1 MATTGTNKVTVKQY
15 MGNVFKSVSKTALD
29 IAKNEYFPNASST
42 LNSVREVKE
51 FIRDWK
57 GDRTTAKAIKDT
69 LDQNK
74 TVQTLQKGLQNALE
88 DLKTGNFVN
97 EDRNEKAMNDEFGFS
112 EDDFG
117 LDLDG
122 DIEESLGGDDYDEDG
137 NPVEG
142 DSISLDAKLNAS
154 VTQKSAAKSTSI
166 LSKTIATSA
175 KGSTAMLIEYDKAKT
190 AATSAMLSGLF
201 AKTNENLGVI
211 NSNIAGILSFHNEV
225 TKEYYSNALGHMEE
239 SKSYLKDIM
248 GYIKETTEMQRNQYK
263 DFLDRKTNKESQF
276 NQVFSSNG
284 LDLKALGENMGKN
297 LFGGGGLFGGDN
309 MMMSMMLA
317 SPLMMPISMMLGGVA
332 SKGFKKIFK
341 SIDTMFGDFP
351 KAMNYRFRNM
361 RNSDSL
367 ISRLIGKIFYM
378 DNSVRSNV
386 DTSNYN
392 KGAIPFDGET
402 KRAIV
407 SDIAPTLRRIE
418 AAITGKP
425 YKNFNLK
432 TGQYESI
439 EETTKRFNSEM
450 DSALLNDMYDS
461 KAYMSSTI
469 RKLGLD
475 SKTSEAL
482 EKNMTEVMK
491 AVVKSNVS
499 YDPNKKQTLKG
510 ISSKDKAMFDMLL
523 NNMNDEQKLKFIAEI
538 ERTRGTAKNYMNDIE
553 QNLGSNGFSILFDK
567 SISSKS
573 LNDSGVTLSDFTEN
587 TNSLIGINTNIRDIL
602 MRGLNVKVLPGEPFK
617 YNDIVKGPNIGG
629 GGGLFGSSSTTTG
642 LMGNRAASISLD
654 GISMTPIDDDIETG
668 IMNKIKGMSEVD
680 GQLDKAADGIYSW
693 MLHRV
698 KGDGKGLTK
707 EMILDFLRRN
717 GKNAK
722 AKFTQFAAKFG
733 IDPTESIDGAMSW
746 FDSVKAKSSDVF
758 EKAKG
763 KGQEIWNKAVDFAA
777 PGLRGLQGEER
788 KQYLDR
794 LKNKAVKF
802 GKGAGASIFAGIM
815 MGSPL
820 LGVLGSVGS
829 FIATSDRAK
838 DWLFG
843 KVGKDGKRE
852 GGKISKEV
860 QDYVKNSLGSA
871 GVGAGLGFLASGTF
885 LNSFGLTGPI
895 LGASIG
901 FLSRSQSVQR
911 FLFGGTDK
919 EGNKVDGIISEDM
932 QKAFKKYMPSMG
944 IGLLGGGLL
953 GRMMGFGP
961 LGAIAT
967 GMVGAGI
974 GFASKSEKVQNWL
987 YGEIG
992 EDGKRKNDGFI
1003 SKVQKYA
1010 KQNMPTI
1017 AGGLGGAL
1025 LGGLSMGPLGALFLG
1040 GLGAGAG
1047 FITTTDSFKNYLFGD
1062 IDPET
1067 NKRKGGLIGTI
1078 RDNIKEWFTT
1088 AIKNPFKEAL
1098 QPLKN
1103 AFGEMKKTVT
1113 DAFKAGWKAVT
1124 DSIGQ
1129 VFHDAVGKPFK
1140 EVIEEKITK
1149 PLKGMITKIVMG
1161 AGKLLGFVLSAP
1173 IKGITGFA
1181 KMFTKDKDV
1190 QKDLNK
1196 MDKTADKS
1204 GGLTN
1209 FGTNAIKKMK
1219 NITGFF
1225 TNLGGTIAGFG
1236 ANASAKGANMFN
1248 NMKNSIH
1255 TAKNNAINGA
1265 KGVFNKAKGGIK
1277 GKYNRMMASIKG
1289 FRFFGN
1295 SGTAQS
1301 GVAVNGATINNAAGA
1316 TTTDG
1321 GDGSVDPDPAQQ
1333 QQGPGFLG
1341 TIGNII
1347 SGVANAAK
1355 KAGKKITGAV
1365 SGGVGALFGTLFGKL
1380 TPSKNMTPMPLVAAT
1395 QININRFLPAIH
1407 KELKNINSTLKNGHL
1422 KTIKKEVYGQLDGVG
1437 YNMETVANIL
1447 EEHYGS
1453 PKIPSTK
1460 MKVTRGNK
1468 KRRGLAG
1475 KILSFAMA
1483 PFSFLIG
1490 KPLAFIKNIG
1500 GRVLGGIMSAI
1511 KAPFSLIGH
1520 IFGLGKKGLKGI
1532 GLLGKYLFV
1541 KPISFAF
1548 KMVGK
1553 TIVGAIKGVGK
1564 VLGGIKDLVV
1574 GGFNLVGSALK
1585 AVGTT
1590 IGALAN
1596 MVLEGVKVLGTT
1608 LVEGV
1613 KTVGTAIRTMIPI
1626 VGNAINMGLKS
1637 VANIVS
1643 SAWNGFKNVLSMFLP
1658 SKWKRNDVNIVGGTL
1673 DNIVNIDNLKNVDNV
1688 KEVEKVNEVT
1698 HVNQITFVKSIG
1710 GIGGEYIKKA
1720 IPGLRGLDPNDKKI
1734 VKLATTEDEQEGQM
1748 RDDISTMA
1756 KNGGGILGGLGS
1768 IFKTLGGPI
1777 LGVLG
1782 TIGSGL
1788 SGLIPGLKNLLPGA
1802 GGAGG
1807 GLVSTAATVAGAAGM
1822 IYAGEKA
1829 NEQLDLKEE
1838 KGEISTIDKT
1848 ARKTRNRIQQAGWA
1862 ISAVKAI
1869 GAFLKR
1875 VMANPTIQKAV
1886 GKYGPK
1892 LMAAATKLIAKLESK
1907 LGVKILSK
1915 ATRQG
1920 ISSGAKSLMSYI
1932 PLINLAIYVDAFTTG
1947 YSYPQRFLN
1956 LPSTV
1961 KPTIAMKLASGIGYL
1976 ISTFIFELDD
1986 LLKKD
1991 ETEPRFVISF
2001 LYGLLAREEEEE
2013 ETKNL
2018 QNVFKQQYEDEK
2030 EINPDISFD
2039 EFNKLENATWKE
2051 SVGMWVSDKLGTSTN
2066 RHLLT
2071 QEQQA
2076 ELLKEVMREN
2086 PGISLDQALAKL
2098 DSPEM
2103 RAKVKTL
2110 RLQNKEENIKKAAI
2124 KKAAD
2129 DKRRNDIYDMIS
2141 YGNGRFGRGNKF
2153 VSQNNMSGVDM
2164 TIPGDYEK
2172 VSGKDVGCGPAAFTM
2187 ALDRMGYKAD
2197 PKDMMQLAKGYRLPN
2212 DGTDYQ
2218 MFSDVANSMG
2228 MSAYNQPMGAG
2239 LLGDLSSG
2247 KPAILMG
2254 EGGAFGPGTHY
2265 MMADGYSNG
2274 KVRINDP
2281 LSSGPKYTDAAN
2293 LFKKTKNVTRFGNGP
2308 KAPAGL
2314 LAAEETDRKY
2324 TSATPSTRKS
2334 STPTNQNDLILD
2346 SAIAAALN
2354 NFGKY
2359 IGKLKYEMGAKSPK
2373 SGKIDCSGW
2382 VQYILRCVRDA
2393 LKQAK
2398 VQLPEGWEKICDEGM
2413 TAAGITAFTNKL
2425 SGLASTKL
2433 DTIRPDDLKN
2443 GMIIAFTPTSAKEIA
2458 RTQTFPF
2465 KINHI
2470 LFVYKDTAGK
2480 MWITESRGGK
2490 GTLKMPVSEFA
2501 YFTQNKK
2508 TVYIG
2513 DPFSFMR
2520 ASKSELL
2527 RELNP
2532 ETGTTGSSAGGSSSS
2547 SSGGLLGLA
2556 GKFIKELTNMIAGS
2570 DIGSAA
2576 GIGMDT
2582 GGVDAVDANSS
2593 GGDTSGTNY
2602 DIPSLENEKNPAVKV
2617 EMPDTMTRIY
2627 TRKDGTKYMKKG
2639 GTFAWRNNNPGNVGI
2654 PSDGWDLKFGRLAKA
2669 KNSVSGYN
2677 FGVYPSEAHGTAA
2690 KEHLLFGKD
2699 KYKNSK
2705 LLEAMKSY
2713 APKDQHGTDPI
2724 RYFNH
2729 LKEAG
2734 VPTNKYLKDFTPAE
2748 RSLLIQKIAKE
2759 EGYGANIN
2767 NKQFK
2772 ELGKGRFGA
2781 GRFGRGFLSGIS
2793 DTINNYTGGLTDRVN
2808 NVSDS
2813 IRNVGGYLSGGV
2825 DSVGSIVDNGFA
2837 GVNGIID
2844 NAKSSVTGVVDNIAT
2859 TGNNFIGGIFDKIT
2873 SLKDGVMSPI
2883 TDLGANALDSFNNM
2897 ISTGAGIVSGVTSTI
2912 GGAVDTFASMPEKII
2927 GTVTEGIG
2935 AVVDK
2940 FKESGINLNIGGAGG
2955 SSKSLEEKLDTM
2967 IQLLSQ
2973 LVTNTTVFNASE
2985 GDMKYNQFR
2994 HMAGLPIDQPYNDGS
3009 TIELA
3014 KKIVKRRY

>member
-97 EDRNEKAMNDEFGFS
+97 EDRNEKAMNEEFGFS

-166 LSKTIATSA
+166 LSRTIATSA

-297 LFGGGGLFGGDN
+297 LFSGGMFGGDN

-332 SKGFKKIFK
+332 SKGIKKIFK

-367 ISRLIGKIFYM
+367 ISKLIGKMFYM

-461 KAYMSSTI
+461 KAYMTSTI

-553 QNLGSNGFSILFDK
+553 QNLGSNGFSILFDR

-629 GGGLFGSSSTTTG
+629 GGGLFGSSSTG
-642 LMGNRAASISLD
+642 LMGNKTASISLN

-746 FDSVKAKSSDVF
+746 FDSVKAKTSDVF
-758 EKAKG
+758 DKAKG

-802 GKGAGASIFAGIM
+802 GKGAGASMFAGIM

-1047 FITTTDSFKNYLFGD
+1047 FISTTDSFKNYLFGD

-1209 FGTNAIKKMK
+1209 FGTNVIKKMQ

-1248 NMKNSIH
+1248 NMKTNIAN
-1255 TAKNNAINGA
+1255 AKNNTINGA

-1295 SGTAQS
+1295 GGTTQA
-1301 GVAVNGATINNAAGA
+1301 GVAANGATINNAAGA

-1321 GDGSVDPDPAQQ
+1321 GDGSSDPDPAQQ

-1341 TIGNII
+1341 AIGNII

-1365 SGGVGALFGTLFGKL
+1365 SGGVGAIFGTLFGKL

-1475 KILSFAMA
+1475 KILSYAMA

-1585 AVGTT
+1585 AVGST
-1590 IGALAN
+1590 IGALAH

-1613 KTVGTAIRTMIPI
+1613 KTVGTTIRTMIPI

-1643 SAWNGFKNVLSMFLP
+1643 SAWNGFKNVLSMFMP
-1658 SKWKRNDVNIVGGTL
+1658 KRWKRNDVNIVGGTL

-1756 KNGGGILGGLGS
+1756 KNGGGLLGGLGS

-1777 LGVLG
+1777 LGILG
-1782 TIGSGL
+1782 TIGSGIL
-1788 SGLIPGLKNLLPGA
+1788 NIVPGLSSLLGLG
-1802 GGAGG
+1802 GGAGAG
-1807 GLVSTAATVAGAAGM
+1807 AGLLGTAATVGAGVGAV
-1822 IYAGEKA
+1822 ILGEERNK
-1829 NEQLDLKEE
+1829 QLDAKAEN
-1838 KGEISTIDKT
+1838 GEIEAIDAT
-1848 ARKTRNRIQQAGWA
+1848 ARKTKNRVREARWAMKAGGA
-1862 ISAVKAI
+1862 LYKFVQKLLGNARVAKLVGSFGKVILNAV
-1869 GAFLKR
+1869 
-1875 VMANPTIQKAV
+1875 
-1886 GKYGPK
+1886 
-1892 LMAAATKLIAKLESK
+1892 TKLEGKLGLKVLSKLE
-1907 LGVKILSK
+1907 GK
-1915 ATRQG
+1915 ALKA
-1920 ISSGAKSLMSYI
+1920 GAKTVSKFLV
-1932 PLINLAIYVDAFTTG
+1932 LIDIILFVNDFISGF
-1947 YSYPQRFLN
+1947 SYPHRFLN
-1956 LPSTV
+1956 LPPEYAAT
-1961 KPTIAMKLASGIGYL
+1961 TGMRIACGIGYA
-1976 ISTFIFELDD
+1976 ISSFLFEV
-1986 LLKKD
+1986 D
-1991 ETEPRFVISF
+1991 EMIAAPDEPRFIIKF
-2001 LYGLLAREEEEE
+2001 LYSLIANKDEEEN
-2013 ETKNL
+2013 TKKAQEL
-2018 QNVFKQQYEDEK
+2018 FKQQYADYNAKHPGEDLT
-2030 EINPDISFD
+2030 FD
-2039 EFNKLENATWKE
+2039 QYNRKVNGTFWERTGEAYSSYQKKVEE
-2051 SVGMWVSDKLGTSTN
+2051 VGYDPF
-2066 RHLLT
+2066 T
-2071 QEQQA
+2071 QEIIEKKPQKP
-2076 ELLKEVMREN
+2076 KE
-2086 PGISLDQALAKL
+2086 
-2098 DSPEM
+2098 PE
-2103 RAKVKTL
+2103 KPVDVK
-2110 RLQNKEENIKKAAI
+2110 KMPVI
-2124 KKAAD
+2124 
-2129 DKRRNDIYDMIS
+2129 
-2141 YGNGRFGRGNKF
+2141 GNSFGDGRGRFGRGNKF

-2281 LSSGPKYTDAAN
+2281 LSSGPRYTDAAN

-2308 KAPAGL
+2308 KVPAGL

-2334 STPTNQNDLILD
+2334 GTPTNQNDLILD

-2393 LKQAK
+2393 LKHAK

-2532 ETGTTGSSAGGSSSS
+2532 ETGTTGSSTSGSSSSS

-2705 LLEAMKSY
+2705 LLEAMQSY
-2713 APKDQHGTDPI
+2713 APKDKYGTDPL

-2759 EGYGANIN
+2759 EGYNANIN

-2772 ELGKGRFGA
+2772 ELGKGRFGT

-2955 SSKSLEEKLDTM
+2955 SSKSLEEKVDTM
-2967 IQLLSQ
+2967 IQLLAQ
-2973 LVTNTTVFNASE
+2973 IATNTAVFNASE

-3014 KKIVKRRY
+3014 KKIVKRRF

>member
-166 LSKTIATSA
+166 LSRTIATSA

-263 DFLDRKTNKESQF
+263 DFLDRKTSKESQF

-297 LFGGGGLFGGDN
+297 LLGGGGLFGGDN

-367 ISRLIGKIFYM
+367 ISKLIGKIFYM

-461 KAYMSSTI
+461 KAYMTSTI

-553 QNLGSNGFSILFDK
+553 QNLGSNGFSILFDR
-567 SISSKS
+567 SLSSKS

-587 TNSLIGINTNIRDIL
+587 TNSLLGINTNIRDIL

-654 GISMTPIDDDIETG
+654 GISMSKIDDDIETG

-746 FDSVKAKSSDVF
+746 FDSVKAKTSDVF
-758 EKAKG
+758 DKAKG

-802 GKGAGASIFAGIM
+802 GKGAGASMFAGIM

-1047 FITTTDSFKNYLFGD
+1047 FISTTDSFKNYLFGD

-1209 FGTNAIKKMK
+1209 FGTNAIKKMQ

-1236 ANASAKGANMFN
+1236 ANATAKGANMFN

-1255 TAKNNAINGA
+1255 TAKNNTINGA
-1265 KGVFNKAKGGIK
+1265 KGVFNRTKGGIK

-1289 FRFFGN
+1289 FKFFGN
-1295 SGTAQS
+1295 GGTAQA
-1301 GVAVNGATINNAAGA
+1301 GVAANGATINNAAGT

-1321 GDGSVDPDPAQQ
+1321 GDGSADPDPAQQ
-1333 QQGPGFLG
+1333 QQGPGFFG

-1422 KTIKKEVYGQLDGVG
+1422 KTIKKEVHGQLDGVG

-1585 AVGTT
+1585 AVGST
-1590 IGALAN
+1590 IGALAH
-1596 MVLEGVKVLGTT
+1596 MVLEGVKVLGAT

-1613 KTVGTAIRTMIPI
+1613 KTVGTTIRTMIPI

-1643 SAWNGFKNVLSMFLP
+1643 SAWNGFKNVLSMFMP
-1658 SKWKRNDVNIVGGTL
+1658 KKWKRNDVNIVGGTL

-1756 KNGGGILGGLGS
+1756 KNGGGLLGGLGE

-1782 TIGSGL
+1782 TIGSGIM
-1788 SGLIPGLKNLLPGA
+1788 GLIPGLSSILGI
-1802 GGAGG
+1802 GGAGAG
-1807 GLVSTAATVAGAAGM
+1807 AGLLGTAATAAGAAGM
-1822 IYAGEKA
+1822 VVLGEEQNKRLDEKA
-1829 NEQLDLKEE
+1829 KN
-1838 KGEISTIDKT
+1838 GEIEGIDAT
-1848 ARKTRNRIQQAGWA
+1848 VRKTKNRVREAKWAMKAGGA
-1862 ISAVKAI
+1862 LVKFVQKLLGNARVAKLVGNFGKIVLNAV
-1869 GAFLKR
+1869 
-1875 VMANPTIQKAV
+1875 
-1886 GKYGPK
+1886 
-1892 LMAAATKLIAKLESK
+1892 TKLEGKLGLKVLSKLEGKALKAGAKTVSK
-1907 LGVKILSK
+1907 LLVLIDIILFVNDF
-1915 ATRQG
+1915 
-1920 ISSGAKSLMSYI
+1920 ISG
-1932 PLINLAIYVDAFTTG
+1932 FT
-1947 YSYPQRFLN
+1947 YPHRFLN
-1956 LPSTV
+1956 LPPEYAAT
-1961 KPTIAMKLASGIGYL
+1961 TGMRIACGIGYA
-1976 ISTFIFELDD
+1976 ISSFLFEV
-1986 LLKKD
+1986 D
-1991 ETEPRFVISF
+1991 EMIAAPDEPRFIVKF
-2001 LYGLLAREEEEE
+2001 LYSIIASKDEEEN
-2013 ETKNL
+2013 TKKAQEL
-2018 QNVFKQQYEDEK
+2018 FKQQYADYKATHPGEDLT
-2030 EINPDISFD
+2030 FD
-2039 EFNKLENATWKE
+2039 QYNRKMNGTFWERTGEAYSSYQKRVDE
-2051 SVGMWVSDKLGTSTN
+2051 VGYDPF
-2066 RHLLT
+2066 T
-2071 QEQQA
+2071 QEIIEKKPQKP
-2076 ELLKEVMREN
+2076 KE
-2086 PGISLDQALAKL
+2086 
-2098 DSPEM
+2098 PE
-2103 RAKVKTL
+2103 KPVDVK
-2110 RLQNKEENIKKAAI
+2110 KMPVI
-2124 KKAAD
+2124 
-2129 DKRRNDIYDMIS
+2129 
-2141 YGNGRFGRGNKF
+2141 GNSFGDGRGRFGRGNKF

-2293 LFKKTKNVTRFGNGP
+2293 LFKKTKNVTRFGSGP
-2308 KAPAGL
+2308 KVPAGL

-2382 VQYILRCVRDA
+2382 VQYILRCIRDA
-2393 LKQAK
+2393 LKHAK

-2501 YFTQNKK
+2501 YFTQNRK

-2532 ETGTTGSSAGGSSSS
+2532 ETGTTGSSTSGSSSS
-2547 SSGGLLGLA
+2547 SSSGILGLA

-2617 EMPDTMTRIY
+2617 EMPDAMTRIY

-2705 LLEAMKSY
+2705 LLEAMQSY
-2713 APKDQHGTDPI
+2713 APKDKYGTDPI

-2793 DTINNYTGGLTDRVN
+2793 DTINNYTGGLTNRVN

-2859 TGNNFIGGIFDKIT
+2859 TGNSFIGGIFDKIT
-2873 SLKDGVMSPI
+2873 SLKDDVMSPI

-2897 ISTGAGIVSGVTSTI
+2897 ISTGAGIVNGVTSTI

-2940 FKESGINLNIGGAGG
+2940 FKESGINLNIGGGG
-2955 SSKSLEEKLDTM
+2955 SSHSLEEKVDTM
-2967 IQLLSQ
+2967 IQLLAQ
-2973 LVTNTTVFNASE
+2973 IATNTAVFNASE
-2985 GDMKYNQFR
+2985 SDMKYSQFR

-3014 KKIVKRRY
+3014 KQIVKRRF

>member
-1 MATTGTNKVTVKQY
+1 M
-15 MGNVFKSVSKTALD
+15 
-29 IAKNEYFPNASST
+29 
-42 LNSVREVKE
+42 
-51 FIRDWK
+51 
-57 GDRTTAKAIKDT
+57 
-69 LDQNK
+69 
-74 TVQTLQKGLQNALE
+74 
-88 DLKTGNFVN
+88 
-97 EDRNEKAMNDEFGFS
+97 
-112 EDDFG
+112 
-117 LDLDG
+117 
-122 DIEESLGGDDYDEDG
+122 
-137 NPVEG
+137 
-142 DSISLDAKLNAS
+142 
-154 VTQKSAAKSTSI
+154 
-166 LSKTIATSA
+166 
-175 KGSTAMLIEYDKAKT
+175 
-190 AATSAMLSGLF
+190 
-201 AKTNENLGVI
+201 
-211 NSNIAGILSFHNEV
+211 
-225 TKEYYSNALGHMEE
+225 
-239 SKSYLKDIM
+239 
-248 GYIKETTEMQRNQYK
+248 
-263 DFLDRKTNKESQF
+263 
-276 NQVFSSNG
+276 
-284 LDLKALGENMGKN
+284 
-297 LFGGGGLFGGDN
+297 
-309 MMMSMMLA
+309 
-317 SPLMMPISMMLGGVA
+317 
-332 SKGFKKIFK
+332 
-341 SIDTMFGDFP
+341 
-351 KAMNYRFRNM
+351 
-361 RNSDSL
+361 
-367 ISRLIGKIFYM
+367 
-378 DNSVRSNV
+378 
-386 DTSNYN
+386 
-392 KGAIPFDGET
+392 
-402 KRAIV
+402 
-407 SDIAPTLRRIE
+407 
-418 AAITGKP
+418 
-425 YKNFNLK
+425 
-432 TGQYESI
+432 
-439 EETTKRFNSEM
+439 
-450 DSALLNDMYDS
+450 
-461 KAYMSSTI
+461 
-469 RKLGLD
+469 
-475 SKTSEAL
+475 
-482 EKNMTEVMK
+482 
-491 AVVKSNVS
+491 
-499 YDPNKKQTLKG
+499 
-510 ISSKDKAMFDMLL
+510 
-523 NNMNDEQKLKFIAEI
+523 
-538 ERTRGTAKNYMNDIE
+538 
-553 QNLGSNGFSILFDK
+553 
-567 SISSKS
+567 
-573 LNDSGVTLSDFTEN
+573 
-587 TNSLIGINTNIRDIL
+587 
-602 MRGLNVKVLPGEPFK
+602 
-617 YNDIVKGPNIGG
+617 
-629 GGGLFGSSSTTTG
+629 
-642 LMGNRAASISLD
+642 
-654 GISMTPIDDDIETG
+654 
-668 IMNKIKGMSEVD
+668 
-680 GQLDKAADGIYSW
+680 
-693 MLHRV
+693 
-698 KGDGKGLTK
+698 
-707 EMILDFLRRN
+707 
-717 GKNAK
+717 
-722 AKFTQFAAKFG
+722 
-733 IDPTESIDGAMSW
+733 
-746 FDSVKAKSSDVF
+746 
-758 EKAKG
+758 
-763 KGQEIWNKAVDFAA
+763 
-777 PGLRGLQGEER
+777 
-788 KQYLDR
+788 
-794 LKNKAVKF
+794 
-802 GKGAGASIFAGIM
+802 
-815 MGSPL
+815 
-820 LGVLGSVGS
+820 
-829 FIATSDRAK
+829 
-838 DWLFG
+838 
-843 KVGKDGKRE
+843 
-852 GGKISKEV
+852 
-860 QDYVKNSLGSA
+860 
-871 GVGAGLGFLASGTF
+871 
-885 LNSFGLTGPI
+885 
-895 LGASIG
+895 
-901 FLSRSQSVQR
+901 
-911 FLFGGTDK
+911 
-919 EGNKVDGIISEDM
+919 
-932 QKAFKKYMPSMG
+932 
-944 IGLLGGGLL
+944 
-953 GRMMGFGP
+953 
-961 LGAIAT
+961 
-967 GMVGAGI
+967 
-974 GFASKSEKVQNWL
+974 
-987 YGEIG
+987 
-992 EDGKRKNDGFI
+992 
-1003 SKVQKYA
+1003 
-1010 KQNMPTI
+1010 
-1017 AGGLGGAL
+1017 
-1025 LGGLSMGPLGALFLG
+1025 
-1040 GLGAGAG
+1040 
-1047 FITTTDSFKNYLFGD
+1047 
-1062 IDPET
+1062 
-1067 NKRKGGLIGTI
+1067 
-1078 RDNIKEWFTT
+1078 
-1088 AIKNPFKEAL
+1088 
-1098 QPLKN
+1098 
-1103 AFGEMKKTVT
+1103 
-1113 DAFKAGWKAVT
+1113 
-1124 DSIGQ
+1124 
-1129 VFHDAVGKPFK
+1129 
-1140 EVIEEKITK
+1140 
-1149 PLKGMITKIVMG
+1149 
-1161 AGKLLGFVLSAP
+1161 
-1173 IKGITGFA
+1173 
-1181 KMFTKDKDV
+1181 
-1190 QKDLNK
+1190 
-1196 MDKTADKS
+1196 
-1204 GGLTN
+1204 
-1209 FGTNAIKKMK
+1209 
-1219 NITGFF
+1219 
-1225 TNLGGTIAGFG
+1225 
-1236 ANASAKGANMFN
+1236 
-1248 NMKNSIH
+1248 
-1255 TAKNNAINGA
+1255 
-1265 KGVFNKAKGGIK
+1265 
-1277 GKYNRMMASIKG
+1277 
-1289 FRFFGN
+1289 
-1295 SGTAQS
+1295 
-1301 GVAVNGATINNAAGA
+1301 
-1316 TTTDG
+1316 
-1321 GDGSVDPDPAQQ
+1321 
-1333 QQGPGFLG
+1333 
-1341 TIGNII
+1341 
-1347 SGVANAAK
+1347 NAAK
-1355 KAGKKITGAV
+1355 KAGKKITGAI
-1365 SGGVGALFGTLFGKL
+1365 SGGLGVLFGSLLGRLK
-1380 TPSKNMTPMPLVAAT
+1380 PSKDMTPMPLVAAT
-1395 QININRFLPAIH
+1395 QININRYLPAIH
-1407 KELKNINSTLKNGHL
+1407 KEIKNINTTLKSGHL
-1422 KTIKKEVYGQLDGVG
+1422 KDIRKEVHGQLDGVG
-1437 YNMETVANIL
+1437 YNMETIANIL

-1453 PKIPSTK
+1453 PTIPSTK
-1460 MKVTRGNK
+1460 IGVTRGNK

-1500 GRVLGGIMSAI
+1500 SRVLGGLWSAV
-1511 KAPFSLIGH
+1511 KAPFSLVGH
-1520 IFGLGKKGLKGI
+1520 ILGFGKKGVVGLAKLGWTLFKLPFKAIGAVAKGI
-1532 GLLGKYLFV
+1532 WAGV
-1541 KPISFAF
+1541 KGIF
-1548 KMVGK
+1548 KV
-1553 TIVGAIKGVGK
+1553 I
-1564 VLGGIKDLVV
+1564 GGIKDLVV
-1574 GGFNLVGSALK
+1574 GAMSLVGDAIK

-1590 IGALAN
+1590 VGALA
-1596 MVLEGVKVLGTT
+1596 MSVLEGVKVVGAGMI
-1608 LVEGV
+1608 ESI
-1613 KTVGTAIRTMIPI
+1613 KTVGTTIRTMIPI
-1626 VGNAINMGLKS
+1626 VGDSIRMGLKS
-1637 VANIVS
+1637 VAEVVS
-1643 SAWNGFKNVLSMFLP
+1643 SAWRGFKNILSLFMP
-1658 SKWKRNDVNIVGGTL
+1658 KKWKRNEVHVVSGTL

-1838 KGEISTIDKT
+1838 KGEISGIDKT

-1869 GAFLKR
+1869 GTFLKR

-1892 LMAAATKLIAKLESK
+1892 LMAASTKLIAKLESK

-1961 KPTIAMKLASGIGYL
+1961 RPTIAMKLASGIGYL

-2001 LYGLLAREEEEE
+2001 LYGLLAGEEEEE

-2051 SVGMWVSDKLGTSTN
+2051 SMGMWISDKLGTSTN

-2076 ELLKEVMREN
+2076 ELLKEVYKQN
-2086 PGISLDQALAKL
+2086 PGITLDQVLAKL

-2103 RAKVKTL
+2103 KQRVKEM
-2110 RLQNKEENIKKAAI
+2110 RLANKEKNNIEAAKKAA
-2124 KKAAD
+2124 K
-2129 DKRRNDIYDMIS
+2129 DKERQDRIYDMIS
-2141 YGNGRFGRGNKF
+2141 YGYGKGRFGRGNKF

-2281 LSSGPKYTDAAN
+2281 LSSGPRYTDAAN

-2308 KAPAGL
+2308 KVQAGL

-2324 TSATPSTRKS
+2324 TSATPSTRNT

-2393 LKQAK
+2393 LKHAK

-2532 ETGTTGSSAGGSSSS
+2532 ETGTTGSSTGGSSSS
-2547 SSGGLLGLA
+2547 SSSGLLGLA

-2617 EMPDTMTRIY
+2617 EILDTMTRIY

-2677 FGVYPSEAHGTAA
+2677 FGVYPSEAHGIAA

-2705 LLEAMKSY
+2705 LLEAIQSY
-2713 APKDQHGTDPI
+2713 APRDKHGTDPI

-2729 LKEAG
+2729 LRDAG

-2748 RSLLIQKIAKE
+2748 RRLQKIAKE
-2759 EGYGANIN
+2759 EGYNANIN

-2844 NAKSSVTGVVDNIAT
+2844 NAKSSVSGVVNDTVSA
-2859 TGNNFIGGIFDKIT
+2859 GNSFIGGIFDKVT
-2873 SLKDGVMSPI
+2873 SLKDGIMSPI
-2883 TDLGANALDSFNNM
+2883 TDLGANALNSFNNM
-2897 ISTGAGIVSGVTSTI
+2897 ISTGSSIVTGVKDTI
-2912 GGAVDTFASMPEKII
+2912 SGAVDTFATMPEKII

-2940 FKESGINLNIGGAGG
+2940 FKLDGVNLNIGAGG

-3014 KKIVKRRY
+3014 KKIVKRRF